1 MRHKLIVE
9 FVVIVVAM
17 VAAPQTSSARA
28 QQTPRGAQ
36 DYSEREVITQTF
48 QLSPDARVEVSGVAG
63 GAVDIETTDG
73 GAAEVHI
80 VRSART
86 RIELDCYRT
95 VVEHTPSSLTVR
107 HEQNDE
113 RGACRSIR
121 ARQSVRLRVPRTANL
136 HLKSIGGEVNVEAI
150 EGMLQLDGIAGHVRL
165 RQAQAAEI
173 AGLAKGLT
181 MTVMRLDERGIRIS
195 GVVGRVELSL
205 AKNLN
210 ADLTVSNLIGV
221 ESEAPGV
228 TMTKVDASSS
238 RTQIGAGGA
247 PISISG
253 VVGSVAINR
262 STN

>member
-1 MRHKLIVE
+1 MQHKLIVK
-9 FVVIVVAM
+9 FMVIVAAI
-17 VAAPQTSSARA
+17 VAAPQAARA
-28 QQTPRGAQ
+28 QQPPRGAP
-36 DYSEREVITQTF
+36 DYPEREEITRTF

-63 GAVDIETTDG
+63 GPVDIETTDG

-80 VRSART
+80 VRSAQT
-86 RIELDCYRT
+86 RLELDCYKT
-95 VVEHTPSSLTVR
+95 VVEHTPESLTVR
-107 HEQNDE
+107 HEQDGE

-136 HLKSIGGEVNVEAI
+136 YLKSIGGEVNVEAF
-150 EGMLQLDGIAGHVRL
+150 EGMLRLDGIAGHVRV

-181 MTVMRLDERGIRIS
+181 MTVMRLDQRGIRIS

-221 ESEAPGV
+221 ESKTPGV

-247 PISISG
+247 PITISG

-262 STN
+262 SAN